1 MNLQWQFH
9 ILHRQQINSDMKH
22 LVVFTG
28 AGMSAESGIPTFRGG
43 NGLWENYRIEDV
55 ATPEAWHRDSELVL
69 EFYNQR
75 RKGVLEAVP
84 NEGHRQIAA
93 WQKRF
98 QVTVITQNIDDL
110 HERAGSQSVLH
121 LHGEIRKSRSTLN
134 PQLVYEIEGWQLNK
148 GDRCERGSQLRPHI
162 VWFGEDV
169 PMLDKAASIIE
180 EADTF
185 IVVGTS
191 LQVYPAAG
199 LVDFAKRAQQKFIV
213 DPEANS
219 LLSKPGWITINS
231 GAGEGLQRID
241 ADFLL

>member
-1 MNLQWQFH
+1 MHLQFH
-9 ILHRQQINSDMKH
+9 ILHRKQINSDMKH
-22 LVVFTG
+22 IVVFTG

-55 ATPEAWHRDSELVL
+55 ATPEAWQRDTELVL

-75 RKGVLEAVP
+75 RKRVLEAVP

-93 WQKRF
+93 WQERF

-121 LHGEIRKSRSTLN
+121 VHGEIRKSRSTLN

-162 VWFGEDV
+162 IWFGEDV
-169 PMLDKAASIIE
+169 PMLDTAASIIE

-213 DPEANS
+213 DPDANS
-219 LLSKPGWITINS
+219 LLSKPGWITISS
-231 GAGEGLQRID
+231 GAGEGLKRID

>member
-1 MNLQWQFH
+1 MHWHFH
-9 ILHRQQINSDMKH
+9 ILPVKQINLYMKH
-22 LVVFTG
+22 IVVFTG

-55 ATPEAWHRDSELVL
+55 ATPEAWQRDQELVL

-75 RKGVLEAVP
+75 RKGILEALP

-93 WQKRF
+93 WQDRF
-98 QVTVITQNIDDL
+98 RVTVITQNIDDL
-110 HERAGSQSVLH
+110 HERAGSDNVVH

-134 PQLVYEIEGWQLNK
+134 PQLVYAIEGWQLNK

-162 VWFGEDV
+162 VWFGEEV
-169 PMLDKAASIIE
+169 PMLDIAAGIIE
-180 EADTF
+180 EADIF
-185 IVVGTS
+185 MVVGTS

-199 LVDFAKRAQQKFIV
+199 LVHYAMRAQQKFIV

-219 LLSKPGWITINS
+219 LLSKPGWITIDA

-241 ADFLL
+241 TDFLH